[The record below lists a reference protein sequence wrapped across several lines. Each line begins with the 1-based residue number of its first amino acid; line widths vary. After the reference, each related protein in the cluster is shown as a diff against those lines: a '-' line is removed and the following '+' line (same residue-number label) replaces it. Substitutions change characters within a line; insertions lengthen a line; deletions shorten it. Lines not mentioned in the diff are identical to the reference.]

1 MVVAFFSHFRKLLL
15 WVRENYDSRKT
26 RLNSKSLVGNTKKTS
41 ELSQD
46 NLCHFFNSNGWL
58 PYIPEVYEPG
68 AASTCAEIS
77 YCFASNISQLETL
90 AHWSMCNL
98 ICIMENVLLTHAL
111 PHFWT
116 NTAEHI
122 FKKKKLN
129 SGCTRI
135 NKLTQSHSKK
145 CTVLLVVCAAF
156 WAFSKGRVPLWR
168 PHPMC
173 LFYLKQISSCS

>member
-41 ELSQD
+41 ELFQD

-90 AHWSMCNL
+90 AH
-98 ICIMENVLLTHAL
+98 
-111 PHFWT
+111 
-116 NTAEHI
+116 
-122 FKKKKLN
+122 
-129 SGCTRI
+129 
-135 NKLTQSHSKK
+135 
-145 CTVLLVVCAAF
+145 
-156 WAFSKGRVPLWR
+156 
-168 PHPMC
+168 
-173 LFYLKQISSCS
+173 